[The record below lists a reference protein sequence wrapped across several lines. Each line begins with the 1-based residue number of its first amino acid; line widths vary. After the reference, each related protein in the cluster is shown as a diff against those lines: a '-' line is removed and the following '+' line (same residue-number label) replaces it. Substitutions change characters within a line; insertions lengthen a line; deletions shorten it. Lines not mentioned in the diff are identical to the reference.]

1 MIYNTYELI
10 WLFLIYSFLGWM
22 LETILA
28 ATEQRR
34 FVNRGLIN
42 GPLCTIYGVPI
53 VILTIFGQELPLFW
67 LFLGAM
73 IVATVTEWISGHMI
87 ERFYHE
93 RWWDYSN
100 VKWNLDGYIC
110 LPASLVWGVLG
121 TISMRWGNGLLIRLY
136 GFLPEGIGHLL
147 VWILAGM
154 LVLSMSVPV
163 YADKSVVVK
172 VEAPADTTDYYMTVD
187 SGGVGVDIY
196 PSTDEKG
203 EKLNDKTVKD
213 GTVLHIEGET
223 EKNGE
228 TWGYTEYNGRY
239 GYVPLEEL
247 RPSRDAELVKAGIA
261 GSTEKETSGV
271 KQGGASDTQNSS
283 AGETQGE
290 AAGMDNTGNAQV
302 QNGEGQGT
310 SAETDSTGSSQA
322 QNGEGQ
328 GTSAGADSTGSSQS
342 QNGEGPGTSAG
353 TDSTGSAQAQN
364 GEVQGPPAAS
374 DSTDSSQAQSGEV
387 QGPPAAEG
395 TTEGGDYAEE
405 AVTKPVNGTAA
416 TSFKEENSWYK
427 SPFIWIGIATV
438 LAVIGILGYHLKKR

>member
-1 MIYNTYELI
+1 MK
-10 WLFLIYSFLGWM
+10 
-22 LETILA
+22 
-28 ATEQRR
+28 R
-34 FVNRGLIN
+34 
-42 GPLCTIYGVPI
+42 C
-53 VILTIFGQELPLFW
+53 
-67 LFLGAM
+67 
-73 IVATVTEWISGHMI
+73 
-87 ERFYHE
+87 
-93 RWWDYSN
+93 
-100 VKWNLDGYIC
+100 K
-110 LPASLVWGVLG
+110 GVL
-121 TISMRWGNGLLIRLY
+121 
-136 GFLPEGIGHLL
+136 
-147 VWILAGM
+147 LAGM

-247 RPSRDAELVKAGIA
+247 RPSKDAELAKAGIA

-290 AAGMDNTGNAQV
+290 AAGTASTDSAQA
-302 QNGEGQGT
+302 QNGERPGTSAGTASTGSSQTQNDEGQGT
-310 SAETDSTGSSQA
+310 SAGTDNTGSSQA

-328 GTSAGADSTGSSQS
+328 GTSAGTASTGSSQ
-342 QNGEGPGTSAG
+342 
-353 TDSTGSAQAQN
+353 AQR
-364 GEVQGPPAAS
+364 GEVQGPPAA
-374 DSTDSSQAQSGEV
+374 D
-387 QGPPAAEG
+387 G
-395 TTEGGDYAEE
+395 TTEGGESVDE

-438 LAVIGILGYHLKKR
+438 VAVIGILGYHLKKR

>member
-1 MIYNTYELI
+1 M
-10 WLFLIYSFLGWM
+10 
-22 LETILA
+22 
-28 ATEQRR
+28 RR
-34 FVNRGLIN
+34 
-42 GPLCTIYGVPI
+42 C
-53 VILTIFGQELPLFW
+53 
-67 LFLGAM
+67 
-73 IVATVTEWISGHMI
+73 
-87 ERFYHE
+87 
-93 RWWDYSN
+93 
-100 VKWNLDGYIC
+100 K
-110 LPASLVWGVLG
+110 GVL
-121 TISMRWGNGLLIRLY
+121 
-136 GFLPEGIGHLL
+136 
-147 VWILAGM
+147 LAGM

-247 RPSRDAELVKAGIA
+247 RPSKDAELAKTGIA

-290 AAGMDNTGNAQV
+290 AAGMD
-302 QNGEGQGT
+302 
-310 SAETDSTGSSQA
+310 
-322 QNGEGQ
+322 
-328 GTSAGADSTGSSQS
+328 STGSSQS
-342 QNGEGPGTSAG
+342 
-353 TDSTGSAQAQN
+353 QN

-374 DSTDSSQAQSGEV
+374 DSTGSSQAQSGEV

>member
-1 MIYNTYELI
+1 M
-10 WLFLIYSFLGWM
+10 
-22 LETILA
+22 
-28 ATEQRR
+28 RR
-34 FVNRGLIN
+34 
-42 GPLCTIYGVPI
+42 C
-53 VILTIFGQELPLFW
+53 
-67 LFLGAM
+67 
-73 IVATVTEWISGHMI
+73 
-87 ERFYHE
+87 
-93 RWWDYSN
+93 
-100 VKWNLDGYIC
+100 K
-110 LPASLVWGVLG
+110 GVL
-121 TISMRWGNGLLIRLY
+121 
-136 GFLPEGIGHLL
+136 
-147 VWILAGM
+147 LAGM

-172 VEAPADTTDYYMTVD
+172 VEAPADSTDYYMTVD
-187 SGGVGVDIY
+187 SGGIGVDIY

-247 RPSRDAELVKAGIA
+247 RPSKDAELAKAGIA

-290 AAGMDNTGNAQV
+290 AAGTGSAQAQNGEESRTSAGTDSTDNSQS
-302 QNGEGQGT
+302 QNGEGPGA
-310 SAETDSTGSSQA
+310 SAGTDSTGSSQA
-322 QNGEGQ
+322 
-328 GTSAGADSTGSSQS
+328 

-353 TDSTGSAQAQN
+353 TDSTDSSQAQR

-374 DSTDSSQAQSGEV
+374 DSTGSAQAQSGEV
-387 QGPPAAEG
+387 QGPPAADG
-395 TTEGGDYAEE
+395 ATEGGESAEE

>member
-196 PSTDEKG
+196 PSTDGKG
-203 EKLNDKTVKD
+203 EKLNDKTVRD

-228 TWGYTEYNGRY
+228 TWGYTKYNGRY

-247 RPSRDAELVKAGIA
+247 RPSKDAELAKAGIA
-261 GSTEKETSGV
+261 EGTEKETSAV
-271 KQGGASDTQNSS
+271 NQGDVSDTQDSA

-290 AAGMDNTGNAQV
+290 AAGTDNTGSSQA
-302 QNGEGQGT
+302 QNGEGQGA
-310 SAETDSTGSSQA
+310 SEGTDNTGSSQA

-328 GTSAGADSTGSSQS
+328 GTFAGMASTDES
-342 QNGEGPGTSAG
+342 
-353 TDSTGSAQAQN
+353 QAQR
-364 GEVQGPPAAS
+364 GEVQGPPAGTAS
-374 DSTDSSQAQSGEV
+374 TGSSQAQSGEV
-387 QGPPAAEG
+387 QGPPAADG
-395 TTEGGDYAEE
+395 TTEGGKSVDE

>member
-1 MIYNTYELI
+1 M
-10 WLFLIYSFLGWM
+10 
-22 LETILA
+22 
-28 ATEQRR
+28 RR
-34 FVNRGLIN
+34 
-42 GPLCTIYGVPI
+42 C
-53 VILTIFGQELPLFW
+53 
-67 LFLGAM
+67 
-73 IVATVTEWISGHMI
+73 
-87 ERFYHE
+87 
-93 RWWDYSN
+93 
-100 VKWNLDGYIC
+100 K
-110 LPASLVWGVLG
+110 GVL
-121 TISMRWGNGLLIRLY
+121 
-136 GFLPEGIGHLL
+136 
-147 VWILAGM
+147 LAGM

-271 KQGGASDTQNSS
+271 KQGGTSDTQNFS

-290 AAGMDNTGNAQV
+290 A
-302 QNGEGQGT
+302 
-310 SAETDSTGSSQA
+310 
-322 QNGEGQ
+322 
-328 GTSAGADSTGSSQS
+328 
-342 QNGEGPGTSAG
+342 AG

-364 GEVQGPPAAS
+364 SEVQGPPAAS
-374 DSTDSSQAQSGEV
+374 DSTGSSQAQSGEV